1 MTKVAHI
8 YNLQVI
14 ILTKN
19 SIVSAGHQNR
29 RNTVCHCHLL
39 FPNQPGLI
47 LFLPEENIK
56 RSFQP
61 NEVSVMSIT
70 VPPQQQI
77 SS

>member
-29 RNTVCHCHLL
+29 RNTVRHCHLL

-56 RSFQP
+56 
-61 NEVSVMSIT
+61 
-70 VPPQQQI
+70 
-77 SS
+77 